1 MVMLRGMEDEGEGDG
16 LLGESGC
23 CDALLV
29 SAGVVDGW
37 VAESSPL
44 LALLLSVVVVVVLDE
59 DDFLFCC
66 G

>member
-1 MVMLRGMEDEGEGDG
+1 MEEEGEEDG

-29 SAGVVDGW
+29 SVGVVDGW
-37 VAESSPL
+37 VAESSPP
-44 LALLLSVVVVVVLDE
+44 LALLLSVVVIVLD
-59 DDFLFCC
+59 DGNDCLFCC